1 MAAAQAEQPSGGA
14 PADTEAASVAWVGQ
28 PTRQADGKTFFAGFA
43 SGGVEYG
50 LGEHRLHTS
59 ALRLSLEAASVRR
72 PAAEAMGHP
81 RRVDPDTIATVH
93 IARRAITSEPE
104 CETFERLRIPF
115 RLGRMR
121 DQTGHSGPRIR

>member
-72 PAAEAMGHP
+72 PAAEAGVKQRHAAELP
-81 RRVDPDTIATVH
+81 AASASALSSLLCRRPHSAA
-93 IARRAITSEPE
+93 ARRPLAAALHSQAREPA
-104 CETFERLRIPF
+104 
-115 RLGRMR
+115 
-121 DQTGHSGPRIR
+121 